1 MLNLDKETKN
11 VKIYN
16 KLIRDKIPQ
25 IIEESGRKCDIEI
38 VPKEEHAKLLE
49 EKLTEEVNEFLEDKN
64 LEELA
69 DVMEVL
75 FGLAQNL
82 GYSEDDLMQKR
93 LAKRNE
99 RGGFK
104 EGIKLLKVYEGDN

>member
-1 MLNLDKETKN
+1 MSNLDKEAQN

-16 KLIRDKIPQ
+16 KLVRDRIPQ

-49 EKLTEEVNEFLEDKN
+49 EKLKEEVNEFLEDKN

-75 FGLAQNL
+75 FGLAQSL
-82 GYSEDDLMQKR
+82 GYSEDDLMEKR

-104 EGIKLLKVYEGDN
+104 DGIKLLKVYQE